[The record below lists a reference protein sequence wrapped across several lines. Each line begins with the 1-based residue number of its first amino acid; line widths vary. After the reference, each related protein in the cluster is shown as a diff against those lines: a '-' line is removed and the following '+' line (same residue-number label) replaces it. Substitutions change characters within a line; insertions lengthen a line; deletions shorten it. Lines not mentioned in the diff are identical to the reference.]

1 MIAREGVA
9 ISLAQVAVVV
19 AQVERERLVGEG
31 DTGIP
36 VPIAC
41 PGNTVRVRRAAG
53 KKPPRHRLSGGAIE
67 IVAGA
72 ERPVTDVTGDQH
84 ADAAQEPALEPAAW
98 RGEGDI
104 PRRVPAIRAR
114 VEDIR

>member
-72 ERPVTDVTGDQH
+72 ERPITDVTRDQH
-84 ADAAQEPALEPAAW
+84 ADTTPEHGA
-98 RGEGDI
+98 RHGIGDVTGA
-104 PRRVPAIRAR
+104 VPAIRAR